1 MSKSGQGS
9 EYYITVFSNEGR
21 LYQVEYAFKAVKSC
35 GLTAIGIRGR
45 DSVILLSEK
54 KVQDRFIDPQ
64 TVTTIHKVTS
74 KVGAMTI
81 GLIRTLPL
89 IKPIARTS

>member
-35 GLTAIGIRGR
+35 GLTSIGIRGR
-45 DSVILLSEK
+45 DCVVLLAEK
-54 KVQDRFIDPQ
+54 KVQVPLNLSR
-64 TVTTIHKVTS
+64 TVSLTPKQ
-74 KVGAMTI
+74 
-81 GLIRTLPL
+81 
-89 IKPIARTS
+89 

>member
-35 GLTAIGIRGR
+35 GLTAVAIRGK

-54 KVQDRFIDPQ
+54 KVQVNIITF
-64 TVTTIHKVTS
+64 
-74 KVGAMTI
+74 
-81 GLIRTLPL
+81 RTDSLML
-89 IKPIARTS
+89 RQ